1 VSFTLPLLFAFAPL
15 VLAADPKPD
24 PAHVETW
31 NTYAAAMQKT
41 CELLAAVKDEKTAV
55 DAKPKLDKLHEEARE
70 ARRKLFNSIAEL
82 DMPEPQIAEL
92 FEGLRRAFRDVGDRL
107 QAEFDR
113 IGSTKD
119 KAAYKALRETK
130 LFTAMEKEYEDRAVR
145 KAGTLRAV
153 ANTWSAKNEGKVP
166 PKLEDLTEFLTEGK
180 KGLMDPWGYPY
191 QMVVAADKEGRKRL
205 HIWTVSPYTGKK
217 LGTPPPEVKDEKK
230 DK

>member
-1 VSFTLPLLFAFAPL
+1 MRFALPLLYLFTPI

-24 PAHVETW
+24 STHAEAW

-41 CELLAAVKDEKTAV
+41 CELLAAVKDEKTAA
-55 DAKPKLDKLHEEARE
+55 DAKPKLDKLHEEARS
-70 ARRKLFNSIAEL
+70 ARSLMFKAVAEL
-82 DMPEPQIAEL
+82 DIPDSRVADL
-92 FEGLRRAFRDVGDRL
+92 FDGMRRAFREVGDRL
-107 QAEFDR
+107 TAEFDR
-113 IGSTKD
+113 ISSSKD

-130 LFTAMEKEYEDRAVR
+130 LFSAMEKEYEDRAAM

-166 PKLEDLTEFLTEGK
+166 PKLEVLAEYAEEGTKALT
-180 KGLMDPWGYPY
+180 DPWGYPY
-191 QMVVAADKEGRKRL
+191 QMVLAADKDGRNRL